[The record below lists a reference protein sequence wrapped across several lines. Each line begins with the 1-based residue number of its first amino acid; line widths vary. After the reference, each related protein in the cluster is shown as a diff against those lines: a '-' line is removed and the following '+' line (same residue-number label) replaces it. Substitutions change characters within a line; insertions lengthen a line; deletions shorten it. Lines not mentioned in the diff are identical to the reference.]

1 MHMIS
6 FETVAHILA
15 LVLAITLHE
24 AAHGAIAY
32 VFGDD
37 TAKRM
42 GRLTFN
48 PIAHVD
54 PVGTLLLP
62 GLLYMTGAPFLFGWA
77 KPVPVDFLRL
87 NPRRLGMI
95 LVAFA
100 GLGINLI
107 LAWIAA
113 MAMHMSFEHGTFLH
127 TFLPLF
133 FRINITLAAF
143 NLLPI
148 LPLDGGRI
156 LVGLLPPSLAWHYSK
171 TERFGMLIILLLMMS
186 PSLLSLIGIR
196 ANPFVWVLRPIF
208 DVLFQTVLM
217 LSGN

>member
-1 MHMIS
+1 MALFDTIS
-6 FETVAHILA
+6 HILA

-77 KPVPVDFLRL
+77 KPVPVDFGRL

-100 GLGINLI
+100 GPGINLI
-107 LAWIAA
+107 LAWVAA
-113 MAMHMSFEHGTFLH
+113 IAMHLSIEHGTFLH

-156 LVGLLPPSLAWHYSK
+156 LTGLLPPSLAWHYSK
-171 TERFGMLIILLLMMS
+171 TERFGMLIVLLLMMS
-186 PSLLSLIGIR
+186 PSLLNLIGVH
-196 ANPFVWVLRPIF
+196 ANPFASILRPVF
-208 DVLFQTVLM
+208 DVLFKTVLM

>member
-1 MHMIS
+1 MIS
-6 FETVAHILA
+6 FDTIAHILA
-15 LVLAITLHE
+15 LVRAITLHE

-48 PIAHVD
+48 PVAHVD

-62 GLLYMTGAPFLFGWA
+62 GILYMTGAPFLFGWA

-100 GLGINLI
+100 GPAVNLI
-107 LAWIAA
+107 LAWMAA
-113 MAMHMSFEHGTFLH
+113 VAMHMQIENGTFLH

-133 FRINITLAAF
+133 FRINITLQQFPEAT
-143 NLLPI
+143 I
-148 LPLDGGRI
+148 
-156 LVGLLPPSLAWHYSK
+156 S
-171 TERFGMLIILLLMMS
+171 
-186 PSLLSLIGIR
+186 
-196 ANPFVWVLRPIF
+196 
-208 DVLFQTVLM
+208 
-217 LSGN
+217 

>member
-1 MHMIS
+1 MLSYDTI
-6 FETVAHILA
+6 AHILA

-24 AAHGAIAY
+24 AAHGAIAFI
-32 VFGDD
+32 FGDD

-54 PVGTLLLP
+54 PMGTLLLP
-62 GLLYMTGAPFLFGWA
+62 GLLYMSGAQFLFGWA
-77 KPVPVDFLRL
+77 KPVPVNFERL
-87 NPRRLGMI
+87 NPKRLGMI

-100 GLGINLI
+100 GPGINLI

-113 MAMHMSFEHGTFLH
+113 IAMHLSFENGTFLH
-127 TFLPLF
+127 AFLPLF

-156 LVGLLPPSLAWHYSK
+156 LTGLLPPSLAWHYSK
-171 TERFGMLIILLLMMS
+171 TERFGMLIVLLLMMS
-186 PSLLSLIGIR
+186 PSLLSLIGIH
-196 ANPFVWVLRPIF
+196 ANPFVWMLRPIF
-208 DVLFQTVLM
+208 DVLFKTVLM
-217 LSGN
+217 LSGNS

>member
-1 MHMIS
+1 MLS
-6 FETVAHILA
+6 FEIFAHILA

-24 AAHGAIAY
+24 AAHGALAF

-62 GLLYMTGAPFLFGWA
+62 GMLYATGASFLFGWA
-77 KPVPVDFLRL
+77 KPVPVDFMRL
-87 NPRRLGMI
+87 NPRRFGMI
-95 LVAFA
+95 AVAFA
-100 GLGINLI
+100 GPGINLI
-107 LAWIAA
+107 LAWAA
-113 MAMHMSFEHGTFLH
+113 VMLMHLSIEHGTFLH
-127 TFLPLF
+127 MFLPLF

-156 LVGLLPPSLAWHYSK
+156 LAGLLPPSLAWHYSK
-171 TERFGMLIILLLMMS
+171 TERFGMLIVLLLMMS
-186 PSLLSLIGIR
+186 PSLLSVIGIH
-196 ANPFVWVLRPIF
+196 ANPFAWILKPIF
-208 DVLFQTVLM
+208 DVLLKMVLI

>member
-1 MHMIS
+1 MIYYD
-6 FETVAHILA
+6 TIAHILS

-54 PVGTLLLP
+54 PIGTLLLP
-62 GLLYMTGAPFLFGWA
+62 GLLYMAGAPFLFGWA

-100 GLGINLI
+100 GPGINLI

-127 TFLPLF
+127 AFLPLF

-156 LVGLLPPSLAWHYSK
+156 LAGLLPPSLAWHYSK
-171 TERFGMLIILLLMMS
+171 TERFGMLIVLLFMMS
-186 PSLLSLIGIR
+186 PSLLSLIGIH

-208 DVLFQTVLM
+208 EVLFKTVLM
-217 LSGN
+217 LSGNS